1 MRGYD
6 AGKRIKGRKR
16 HILVDTLGMVLK
28 VVVHPAD
35 VQDRD
40 GAKLVLQKLPQV
52 ADNLEVI
59 WADGGYAGKLVNWVG
74 DLREDKKLRLDI
86 VKRSDDLHSFK
97 VLPWRWVVERTFGWL
112 STNRRLVRDYETL
125 VSSSEAFVYVA
136 MIRLISARF
145 AA

>member
-1 MRGYD
+1 
-6 AGKRIKGRKR
+6 
-16 HILVDTLGMVLK
+16 MVLK